1 MLKYSKMG
9 NVIGVWMNNTA
20 VLEETGAMV
29 NSVTLWD
36 MICHLT
42 KQYIFT
48 KLEQDEFLREYL
60 VGNATGVNF
69 LTMGQRA
76 IKFEPEPLPS
86 RIMYNRKQK
95 GVQDYERVTRETIP
109 RHHVRFD
116 EVDDE
121 EVIYVEE
128 MSSSSES
135 EEEIYENFLNEIP
148 LYSAY
153 EAILGKLT

>member
-1 MLKYSKMG
+1 MG
-9 NVIGVWMNNTA
+9 NVIGAWMNNTV

-60 VGNATGVNF
+60 IGNATGVNF

-76 IKFEPEPLPS
+76 ITFEPEPLPS

-95 GVQDYERVTRETIP
+95 GLQDYESVTRETIP

-135 EEEIYENFLNEIP
+135 EEEEIYEEFLNEIP